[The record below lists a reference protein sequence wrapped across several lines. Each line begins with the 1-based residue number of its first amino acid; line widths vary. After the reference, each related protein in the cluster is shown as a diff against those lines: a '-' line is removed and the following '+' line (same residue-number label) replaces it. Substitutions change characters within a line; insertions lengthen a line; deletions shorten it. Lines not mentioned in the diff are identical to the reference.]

1 MISDLYLSL
10 VSKSDKIK
18 SEINPTGK
26 LIYPLAI
33 NLFYLIDVHIEAK
46 NPLLTSHLYVCL
58 QNLKLQFI
66 HFIFIN
72 VPIIR
77 ILIFGKDRITY
88 ACSLTNGFIH
98 RDKSKKELSK
108 LYRV

>member
-66 HFIFIN
+66 HFVN
-72 VPIIR
+72 VLIIR

-88 ACSLTNGFIH
+88 ACSLTNGFIR